1 VHNDPEEPPCDLLGP
16 SLIAGTASGL
26 AVAVGGLTLLGYG
39 LGVLVLVRPVPGGSL
54 MAPLAAVAFIAAGVS
69 LRLLSASDATRRHA
83 GQVLGLLVALYGT
96 LVLVEYATG
105 RSAGID
111 LILFPG
117 RVRTWAINNVP
128 GRSSPYSAAAFLV
141 TGLALALLDADAGHG
156 HRPARALTPATA
168 VAALIVFLGYL
179 FDLGYLRHGS
189 NRISGIALTSTA
201 SFGILALGILAC
213 RPGRPPARAF
223 SGNGAGA
230 TMLRRIVPA
239 VTAAFL
245 LAVLVTALGAAGPVI
260 GEGLALTAAAAI
272 IAMTLYLV
280 FLRTG
285 ATLDQAG
292 RELRDERDFSQTVLA
307 SLGEGVVTISP
318 DGEILQVNPSWCE
331 ITGLSAQDVIGLK
344 PPYPWWSPAQATDQT
359 AEVAG
364 ILAAKPG
371 GESEMLVR
379 RPDGTEAEVLVSAAP
394 VRNDAGLRMIV
405 STFRDITERNRAEAE
420 RQRAAEQLDIFFDS
434 SADLL
439 CIAGTDGY
447 FKRLNPAWERTFG
460 YTTDE
465 LLARP
470 YGEFLHPDDVDASSR
485 ELAEM
490 QARETSRTGYESRF
504 RCRDG
509 SYRWLSWTTTPTPK
523 DGGIYA
529 VGRDTTAQHDADLAQ
544 AQLAA
549 IVGGLNEAIIGKALD
564 GTIVSWNP
572 AAERYYG
579 YRPEEA
585 IGQHIRLIAP
595 PEQLGEIKEILDLV
609 AAGESVTHDTVRL
622 RKDGTPVHVGVTI
635 SPVRDST
642 GTVVGAASI
651 ARDITARIKAEQRF
665 SRLVQ
670 AAPDAMVIVDSR
682 GRIVLVNEQ
691 TERLFGY
698 PAAEMAGQP
707 VEMLV
712 PHQLRDLH
720 VHHRDNYLAAPQIR
734 RMGTG
739 LELSG
744 LRRDGTEFPIEISLA
759 PLETDEGSMASA
771 SIRDIS
777 ERREAEQALASARDE
792 ALAAAQIKSQ
802 FVATV
807 SHEIRTPMNGVIGLT
822 ALLLDTPL
830 QPAQQRYAYAIR
842 SSGQALLTIINDI
855 LDFSKIEA
863 GKIELTEADFEL
875 DKLVQSVIQ
884 VAAEAGRDKDL
895 EIVVYY
901 PPALPTAVCG
911 DDGRLRQVLLNLLG
925 NAVKF
930 TEHGEVALRA
940 DPAARG
946 PDSRPQVTFAV
957 TDTGIGIAPGD
968 LSLLFEPFSQVD
980 AATNRQF
987 GGTGLGLPIARQLVE
1002 LMGGQLDVR
1011 SQPGQGSQFSFTIPL
1026 TPQPGRP
1033 ARRTGVSSCLSA
1045 QRLLIV
1051 DDNPTTRQL
1060 LTEHA
1065 SAWGMDATAVPD
1077 GETALDHLHQAAQ
1090 HHQPY
1095 AVAIIDQQMPGLGR
1109 IHLTHQIMADPAIAA
1124 IKLVLL
1130 TSGSHQDE
1138 EAATAAGAVATL
1150 PKPVGPSQIYNSL
1163 LSLLD
1168 PDAAQAAQQANSPAH
1183 SRIGGD
1189 RGLILL
1195 AEDNEINQMVA
1206 ADNLSMLGYRVDIAR
1221 NGIEAVQ
1228 LATTKPYRAILMDC
1242 QMPRMDG
1249 YTATAQLRQQER
1261 PDQHIPIIAMTAG
1274 ALAEDK
1280 QRCLDAGMDDYLA
1293 KPIDPDQLRATLTRW
1308 TRKPAHHPHQVP
1320 D

>member
-1 VHNDPEEPPCDLLGP
+1 
-16 SLIAGTASGL
+16 
-26 AVAVGGLTLLGYG
+26 
-39 LGVLVLVRPVPGGSL
+39 
-54 MAPLAAVAFIAAGVS
+54 
-69 LRLLSASDATRRHA
+69 
-83 GQVLGLLVALYGT
+83 
-96 LVLVEYATG
+96 
-105 RSAGID
+105 
-111 LILFPG
+111 
-117 RVRTWAINNVP
+117 
-128 GRSSPYSAAAFLV
+128 
-141 TGLALALLDADAGHG
+141 
-156 HRPARALTPATA
+156 
-168 VAALIVFLGYL
+168 
-179 FDLGYLRHGS
+179 
-189 NRISGIALTSTA
+189 
-201 SFGILALGILAC
+201 
-213 RPGRPPARAF
+213 
-223 SGNGAGA
+223 
-230 TMLRRIVPA
+230 MLRRIVPA
-239 VTAAFL
+239 VTAALL
-245 LAVLVTALGAAGPVI
+245 LAVLVTALGVAGPVI
-260 GEGLALTAAAAI
+260 GEGLAITAAATI
-272 IAMTLYLV
+272 IVVTLYLV

-285 ATLDQAG
+285 AALDRAG
-292 RELRDERDFSQTVLA
+292 RALRDERDFSQTVLR
-307 SLGEGVVTISP
+307 SLSEGVITTGP
-318 DGEILQVNPSWCE
+318 DGEVLQVNPRWCE

-344 PPYPWWSPAQATDQT
+344 PPYPWWSPEQPTNRTAQ
-359 AEVAG
+359 VAG
-364 ILAAKPG
+364 ILAAESG
-371 GESEMLVR
+371 GEPEMLVR

-405 STFRDITERNRAEAE
+405 STFRDITESNRAETE
-420 RQRAAEQLDIFFDS
+420 RRRGAEQLDRFFDS

-447 FKRLNPAWERTFG
+447 FKRLNPAWERTLG

-470 YGEFLHPDDVDASSR
+470 YREFLHPDDVDASSR

-490 QARETSRTGYESRF
+490 KTQGQSRTGYESRF

-509 SYRWLSWTTTPTPK
+509 SYRRVSWTTTLTPK
-523 DGGIYA
+523 GGRIYA
-529 VGRDTTAQHDADLAQ
+529 VGRDTTAQHDADLTQ

-549 IVGGLNEAIIGKALD
+549 IVGGIDEAIIGKTLD

-585 IGQHIRLIAP
+585 IGQHIRLIVP
-595 PEQLGEIKEILDLV
+595 PEQLGEIEEILDHV
-609 AAGESVTHDTVRL
+609 AGGESVTRDTVRL
-622 RKDGTPVHVGVTI
+622 RKDGTRMPVGVTI

-665 SRLVQ
+665 SRLVM

-682 GRIVLVNEQ
+682 GNIVLVNEQ

-698 PAAEMAGQP
+698 RAAELVGQP

-759 PLETDEGSMASA
+759 PLDTDEGTMASA
-771 SIRDIS
+771 AIRDIS
-777 ERREAEQALASARDE
+777 ERRAAEQALASARDE
-792 ALAAAQIKSQ
+792 ALAAAQVKSQ
-802 FVATV
+802 FVAMV

-830 QPAQQRYAYAIR
+830 QPAQQRYAQAIR

-901 PPALPTAVCG
+901 PPALPTAVRG

-940 DPAARG
+940 DPAARA

-987 GGTGLGLPIARQLVE
+987 GGTGLGLPIARQLIE

-1026 TPQPGRP
+1026 TPQPGPP
-1033 ARRTGVSSCLSA
+1033 ARTRASSCLSA

-1090 HHQPY
+1090 HHRPY
-1095 AVAIIDQQMPGLGR
+1095 AVAIIDQQMPGLGG

-1130 TSGSHQDE
+1130 TSGSYQDE

-1168 PDAAQAAQQANSPAH
+1168 PDAAKAAQQANSPAH
-1183 SRIGGD
+1183 SRVGGD

-1206 ADNLSMLGYRVDIAR
+1206 ADNLSMLGYRVDVAR

-1242 QMPRMDG
+1242 QMPTMDG

-1293 KPIDPDQLRATLTRW
+1293 KPIDPDELRATLTRW
-1308 TRKPAHHPHQVP
+1308 ARKTSPPP
-1320 D
+1320 TPGT